1 MRPGPLFREAIEIH
15 IREGHG
21 FAAYFYLLLLF
32 VPVVVLSL
40 FLPTLD
46 AQVWIA
52 PAAFFNVSA
61 VAAMLL
67 IGYFTLRMANQEFA
81 PWRFVSLRR
90 RLVDEKM
97 TPLEIAA
104 DQLALL
110 ALEIVVFILLAA
122 PLLLWAGAIAR
133 VPGATMVAV
142 VSLLF
147 FYALCYGVWG
157 LAALAA
163 WERKL
168 EMRQVFIRAFF
179 ISVLIAT
186 AVFYLPLNPPA
197 FLLAYLGDRE
207 MAPLILWGRRW
218 PAGAVHFLFHV
229 FLLGAGAALYL
240 RALRREIDS

>member
-1 MRPGPLFREAIEIH
+1 MRPGPLFREGVEVH

-32 VPVVVLSL
+32 VPTVILSL

-67 IGYFTLRMANQEFA
+67 IAYFTLRLANQEFA

-90 RLVDEKM
+90 RLVDEKLK
-97 TPLEIAA
+97 PYQVAA

-110 ALEIVVFILLAA
+110 CLQILVLILLAA

-133 VPGATMVAV
+133 VPAAAMIAV

-147 FYALCYGVWG
+147 FYALAYGVWG
-157 LAALAA
+157 LVALAA

-168 EMRQVFIRAFF
+168 EGRQVFIRAFF
-179 ISVLIAT
+179 ISALIVT
-186 AVFYLPLNPPA
+186 AVVYLPLNPAA
-197 FLLAYLGDRE
+197 FLLAYLGDKE
-207 MAPLILWGRRW
+207 IAPLLLWGRRW
-218 PAGAVHFLFHV
+218 PAGAVHFLFHF
-229 FLLGAGAALYL
+229 FLLGAGIALYL